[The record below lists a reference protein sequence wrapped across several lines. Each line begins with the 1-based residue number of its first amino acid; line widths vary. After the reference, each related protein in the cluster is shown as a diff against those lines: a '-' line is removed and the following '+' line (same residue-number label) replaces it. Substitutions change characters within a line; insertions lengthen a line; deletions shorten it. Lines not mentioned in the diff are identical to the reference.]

1 MADKT
6 FTIREG
12 ITINEEVILAIAGL
26 GALEVEG
33 VDTLTGGINNK
44 LLPKAGMSKLSK
56 AIRLIHEDNG
66 MLSIQII
73 LSVKYG
79 YSIMKVTEAV
89 QEKVKSSVENMTDLK
104 IKAVDVKVS
113 TVIINST
120 SAK

>member
-33 VDTLTGGINNK
+33 VDTLNGGINSR
-44 LLPKAGMSKLSK
+44 LLPKAGINKLSK

-73 LSVKYG
+73 ISVKYG

-89 QEKVKSSVENMTDLK
+89 QEKVKSSVESMTDLN

-113 TVIINST
+113 AVNVTT
-120 SAK
+120 ASAK

>member
-26 GALEVEG
+26 GALEVDG
-33 VDTLTGGINNK
+33 VDTLTGGINNR
-44 LLPKAGMSKLSK
+44 LLPRARMSKLSK

-113 TVIINST
+113 TVVIDST